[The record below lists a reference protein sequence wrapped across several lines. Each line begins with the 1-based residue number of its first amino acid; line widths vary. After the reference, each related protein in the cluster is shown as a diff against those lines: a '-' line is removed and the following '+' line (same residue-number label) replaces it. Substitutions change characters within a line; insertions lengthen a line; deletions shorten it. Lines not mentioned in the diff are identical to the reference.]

1 MKYTVQKLAR
11 IAGVSTRTLRY
22 YDAVGL
28 LRPERAG
35 ENGYRLY
42 GQAQVDALQQILFYR
57 AQGLKLEQIKAIMA
71 APDYDRVRAL
81 EEHLL
86 ALQRQKEQIDDMIG
100 TVRRTIR
107 SMKGEIEMSDREKF
121 EGFKKNLIEEN
132 EARYGKEIRARYGDD
147 AVDASAVKLKEMDEE
162 TWNRA
167 QELRRKIEELLR
179 TAMSE
184 NDPAGET
191 AQRACALHERWIKLF
206 WKDGAYSKQAHRG
219 MGRMYET
226 DDRFRAYYDG
236 AVGPGAAQFLCR
248 ALEEY
253 TK

>member
-11 IAGVSTRTLRY
+11 LAGVSTRTLRY

-28 LRPERAG
+28 LRPMSVG

-57 AQGLKLEQIKAIMA
+57 AQGIQLRKIKEIMA

-86 ALQRQKEQIDDMIG
+86 SLQRQKEQVDRMIG
-100 TVRRTIR
+100 TIRQTIR
-107 SMKGEIEMSDREKF
+107 SMKGEIRMSDQEKF
-121 EGFKKNLIEEN
+121 EGFKKRLAEEN
-132 EARYGKEIRARYGDD
+132 EVKYGKEIRTRYGDD
-147 AVDASAVKLKEMDEE
+147 AVDASAVKLREMDEE
-162 TWNRA
+162 TWKQA
-167 QELRRKIEELLR
+167 EELRRKIDELLQA
-179 TAMSE
+179 AMRE
-184 NDPAGET
+184 NDPCGKT
-191 AQRACALHERWIKLF
+191 AQQACALHEQWIKLF
-206 WKDGAYSKQAHRG
+206 WKDGAYSKAAHRG
-219 MGRMYET
+219 LGRMYET
-226 DDRFRAYYDG
+226 DDRFRAYYEG
-236 AVGPGAAQFLCR
+236 AIGPGAAQFLCR